1 MKLREIR
8 KLSDDALRAEMNDK
22 KEELMKLRFQQASGE
37 LQDFTRLRQ
46 MRRVI
51 AKLYTVMRERQ
62 QNPDNEVSNE

>member
-1 MKLREIR
+1 MKLQEIR
-8 KLSDDALRAEMNDK
+8 KLNDDALRAELNDK

-51 AKLYTVMRERQ
+51 ARLYTVMRERQ
-62 QNPDNEVSNE
+62 QNQVSEVSNE

>member
-8 KLSDDALRAEMNDK
+8 DLSEEALRAELNDK

-46 MRRVI
+46 MRREI
-51 AKLYTVMRERQ
+51 ARLYTIMLERQ
-62 QNPDNEVSNE
+62 QNPDSEVSNE

>member
-1 MKLREIR
+1 MKLQEIR
-8 KLSDDALRAEMNDK
+8 KLKDDALRAELNDK

-51 AKLYTVMRERQ
+51 ARLYTEVRERQ
-62 QNPDNEVSNE
+62 QNQNSEVSNE

>member
-1 MKLREIR
+1 MKVREIR
-8 KLSDDALRAEMNDK
+8 KLTDDALRAELNDK

-51 AKLYTVMRERQ
+51 ACLYTVVRERQ
-62 QNPDNEVSNE
+62 QNQNSEVSNE

>member
-8 KLSDDALRAEMNDK
+8 KLTDDALRAELNDK

-51 AKLYTVMRERQ
+51 ARLYTEVRERQ
-62 QNPDNEVSNE
+62 QNQNSEVSNE

>member
-8 KLSDDALRAEMNDK
+8 DLSDEALRAELNDK

-46 MRRVI
+46 MRREI
-51 AKLYTVMRERQ
+51 ARLFTVMQERQ
-62 QNPDNEVSNE
+62 QNPDSEVSNE

>member
-8 KLSDDALRAEMNDK
+8 DLSDEALRAELNDK

-46 MRRVI
+46 MRREI
-51 AKLYTVMRERQ
+51 ARLYTIMLERQ
-62 QNPDNEVSNE
+62 QNPDSEVSNE

>member
-8 KLSDDALRAEMNDK
+8 ELSEEALRAELNDK

-46 MRRVI
+46 MRREI
-51 AKLYTVMRERQ
+51 ARLFTVMRERQ
-62 QNPDNEVSNE
+62 QNPDSEVSNE